1 MRQFPGAV
9 KVLYKQAKPGRLCLQ
24 TGTEVYVY
32 EVESGVQ
39 EKFLRILRYNK
50 GFALSF
56 IKKCKRDSKLEHE
69 AREKYGL
76 ASEPI
81 PKPPGVP
88 DHDPKTDYTPPRKVM
103 VKKKGGR

>member
-9 KVLYKQAKPGRLCLQ
+9 KVLYKKDKPGRLCLQ
-24 TGTEVYVY
+24 IGTEVYVY
-32 EVESGVQ
+32 EVEGGVQ

-56 IKKCKRDSKLEHE
+56 IKKCNRDEKLEHE

-76 ASEPI
+76 VSEPVNRGPNPVKDP
-81 PKPPGVP
+81 PK
-88 DHDPKTDYTPPRKVM
+88 KVV
-103 VKKKGGR
+103 VKKKEKR